1 MGKMIPISDEEALI
15 IIRNKEMS
23 KQQYTTLLDYFKND
37 RNLKIPKVNIDE
49 WMITQLVCYYYE

>member
-1 MGKMIPISDEEALI
+1 MIPVSDEEALI

-37 RNLKIPKVNIDE
+37 KNLRIPKVNIDE
-49 WMITQLVCYYYE
+49 WMITQLICYYYE